1 MTTMGVLASIGD
13 YRLYN
18 DGCWTVP
25 YIITIEKRKM
35 YGDCE
40 VWVRAHEKIF
50 TDLKEA
56 MSVMK
61 DMATKEE

>member
-1 MTTMGVLASIGD
+1 MTFAEKGD

-18 DGCWTVP
+18 DGCATAP

-40 VWVRAHEKIF
+40 VWIKAHDKIF
-50 TDLKEA
+50 TDFKEA
-56 MSVMK
+56 TFALM
-61 DMATKEE
+61 DIIEKEQQV